1 MIIDFNSET
10 QRLDERVYDVA
21 IAGGG
26 PAGISIALA
35 LAAAGR
41 SVALIEGGGLDFSET
56 SQASYQGKLSGAAY
70 APLDGTRLRYLG
82 GTSNHWTGRCGALDP
97 SDFTPRGN
105 RILPGW
111 PIARDEV
118 YRFATQARDILD
130 LPRPPFRAAR
140 ATPLPSKY
148 FRLTE
153 FAMSPPT
160 RFLGKYRD
168 QLRTNRRIDCYINA
182 NLVRIGADPAGGH
195 VHGYDV
201 RNYRGVRRRLRAR
214 RYILALGAIENARM
228 LLNADDVVPA
238 GLGNGSGMVGRSFME
253 HLDVNLGSFVAT
265 DERFWRAGPVG
276 LNPSVA
282 LMRQRGISNGVVSL
296 TPSVQPK
303 YYGRAAFLRELFSVP
318 GCRID
323 PDWARKIIGSHC
335 PGDNV
340 VTSMIEQIANPASRI
355 RLIGER
361 DALGLRRIDLHWS
374 IHRNDIATI
383 ETLAREV
390 ATDLARMDIARMKI
404 APEVLNRG
412 ITPFGV
418 QSHHMGTTRMSADPR
433 FGVVDA
439 RQKVHG
445 IDNLYVA
452 GSSVYPTGGAINPT
466 FTLVAMSLR
475 LADHLAT
482 LA

>member
-10 QRLDERVYDVA
+10 QRIDDRVYDVA

-41 SVALIEGGGLDFSET
+41 SVALIEGGGLDFSEA
-56 SQASYQGKLSGAAY
+56 SQASYQGSQSGAAY
-70 APLDGTRLRYLG
+70 GPLDGTRLRYLG
-82 GTSNHWTGRCGALDP
+82 GTSNHWTGRCGAFDP
-97 SDFTPRGN
+97 IDFAPRRN

-111 PIARDEV
+111 PIGRDEV
-118 YRFATQARDILD
+118 YRFGTQARAILD
-130 LPRPPFRAAR
+130 LPRPPFRATR

-160 RFLGKYRD
+160 RFLGKYRER
-168 QLRTNRRIDCYINA
+168 LRADRRIDCYINA
-182 NLVRIGADPAGGH
+182 NLVRIGANRSGGH
-195 VHGYDV
+195 VDGYDV
-201 RNYRGVRRRLRAR
+201 RNYRGVRRRLRAH
-214 RYILALGAIENARM
+214 RYVLALGAIENARM
-228 LLNADDVVPA
+228 LLNADDVVPT
-238 GLGNGSGMVGRSFME
+238 GLGNGSGMVGRCFME
-253 HLDVNLGSFVAT
+253 HLDVNLGSFVTT

-276 LNPSVA
+276 FNPSVA
-282 LMRQRGISNGVVSL
+282 LMRQQGISNGIVSL
-296 TPSVQPK
+296 TPSIKPR
-303 YYGRAAFLRELFSVP
+303 YYGRAAFLRELISGP
-318 GCRID
+318 GCRIN
-323 PDWARKIIGSHC
+323 PDWTRKITGSYC
-335 PGDNV
+335 PGDNI
-340 VTSMIEQIANPASRI
+340 VTSMIEQIANPESRV
-355 RLIGER
+355 RLTGDR
-361 DALGLRRIDLHWS
+361 DAFGLRRIDLHWS

-390 ATDLARMDIARMKI
+390 ARDLARMDIARMKI
-404 APEVLNRG
+404 APEVLGRR
-412 ITPFGV
+412 ITSFGV

-482 LA
+482 TA